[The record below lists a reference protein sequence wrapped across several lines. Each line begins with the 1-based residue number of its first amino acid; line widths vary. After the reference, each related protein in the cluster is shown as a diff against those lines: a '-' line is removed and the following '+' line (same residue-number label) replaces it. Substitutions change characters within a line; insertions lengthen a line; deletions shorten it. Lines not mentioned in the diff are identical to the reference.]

1 MRLRQLFESTESEV
15 AIIFGRFN
23 PPHKGHKAAWELASQ
38 SDHWFVGTNQ
48 STQGPKDPL
57 PYDVKVKAMEA
68 MWPEVIAHIIPETG
82 WLTMASEV
90 YKKYGDAKLL
100 CLTDEDWVTK
110 TIQQYNGKEGQ
121 HGYYNFSSIE
131 QKSTPRLSSATALR
145 AAVQAGDREAFAD
158 AAGVPADTE
167 VDGKPFFDLVAE
179 YLLPYV
185 EKAAAKGVKKKVK
198 EPAEQGV
205 AEATSAAVR
214 LQRAADK
221 QRAKSDASLART
233 PSSIPKKK
241 EQGVDEAAK
250 KGLYY
255 YVNKRKAAGTSR
267 PASSSKAPTA
277 QAWKDAAK
285 TAKNEGV
292 AEGLSK
298 RDQKDVDAIKAAIER
313 LQSQL
318 KQPNVDKSEIQSRI
332 SQETKRLA
340 LYKQG
345 MAEAQNDYFKRRRD
359 EEDRIA
365 GTKAPA
371 KRTPKQ
377 TDYEKKRKQQGVAEH
392 KGVKHR
398 YQMTHPDGSKMKFT
412 ATDDADAKRQAREHG
427 AKSLSKFKSG
437 EYNKV
442 AEGAE
447 WHGSDTDRSWYDG
460 YKDAPVRVKVK
471 NTSGMGGQP
480 AGTYTVRSFTKV
492 GPNNAEFTVNSQ
504 GREMTASLDLDNP
517 KTYIDKN
524 YDKQYAYDFYSG
536 RMPITPRQAFNLIQ
550 VKKQPSNIGKE
561 GVAEGTVMYGE
572 PENKESFRVTYYD
585 PKYDEQRTSI
595 IKSRN
600 ETAALDFCS
609 GKGYDVLDIQRQD
622 VAEDIVDTVKRGIK
636 NVKRGLKGWDK
647 DTFGPGGE
655 ELGNPRGIVTRNKSY
670 DDEKI
675 KRLHAAGTAPMEFP
689 FRQGDFAGKDKH
701 SPGGLQQRVLD
712 REMKKRGLG
721 EAETGEGQ
729 HDLDA
734 IKRFLAK

>member
-340 LYKQG
+340 LYKQDVAEG
-345 MAEAQNDYFKRRRD
+345 SEWETRHNEFVTVGDKATPEQINKIVKALVGAAQQAGSKRGFLNQLVGKQSNDDLARMAHGAETLAKNIQKNSNAKPGSDERKELGQHLVYAVSLLKR
-359 EEDRIA
+359 IS
-365 GTKAPA
+365 GK
-371 KRTPKQ
+371 
-377 TDYEKKRKQQGVAEH
+377 QGVAEH
-392 KGVKHR
+392 KGVKHK

-412 ATDDADAKRQAREHG
+412 ATDDADAKRQAKEHG
-427 AKSLSKFKSG
+427 ATSLSK
-437 EYNKV
+437 
-442 AEGAE
+442 
-447 WHGSDTDRSWYDG
+447 
-460 YKDAPVRVKVK
+460 
-471 NTSGMGGQP
+471 
-480 AGTYTVRSFTKV
+480 
-492 GPNNAEFTVNSQ
+492 
-504 GREMTASLDLDNP
+504 L
-517 KTYIDKN
+517 
-524 YDKQYAYDFYSG
+524 
-536 RMPITPRQAFNLIQ
+536 
-550 VKKQPSNIGKE
+550 KK
-561 GVAEGTVMYGE
+561 
-572 PENKESFRVTYYD
+572 
-585 PKYDEQRTSI
+585 
-595 IKSRN
+595 
-600 ETAALDFCS
+600 
-609 GKGYDVLDIQRQD
+609 
-622 VAEDIVDTVKRGIK
+622 
-636 NVKRGLKGWDK
+636 
-647 DTFGPGGE
+647 
-655 ELGNPRGIVTRNKSY
+655 
-670 DDEKI
+670 
-675 KRLHAAGTAPMEFP
+675 
-689 FRQGDFAGKDKH
+689 
-701 SPGGLQQRVLD
+701 
-712 REMKKRGLG
+712 
-721 EAETGEGQ
+721 
-729 HDLDA
+729 
-734 IKRFLAK
+734 